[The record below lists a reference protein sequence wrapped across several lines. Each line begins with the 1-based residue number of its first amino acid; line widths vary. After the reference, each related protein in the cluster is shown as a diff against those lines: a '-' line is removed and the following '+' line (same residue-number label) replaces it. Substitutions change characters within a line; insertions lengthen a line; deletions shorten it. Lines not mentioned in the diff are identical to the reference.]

1 MLPCTSNPLIHLS
14 NPTFQN
20 FSFHSLSLPLKKPEK
35 TNQVKM
41 ATSRLP
47 LFFTLSLLYLC
58 NMLSFP
64 MAKPANFGRD
74 FRVTWA
80 GSHITELNNGTSLQL
95 LLDQFSGCGFAS
107 KNKFMF
113 GRVSM
118 KIKLIAGDSA
128 GTVTAFYLS
137 SETDKVRDELDF
149 EFLGNRSGHP
159 YTVQTNVYSHG
170 KGDREQRVNLWFDPS
185 SDFHTYSILWN
196 HHHIVFFVDAVPIRV
211 YKNNEAKG
219 VPYPNAQPMGIYST
233 IWNADD
239 WATRGG
245 LEKIDWSRAPFYAYY
260 KDIDIEAC
268 STSEWQSHCSTTA
281 SNWWD
286 TPSYQQLGPVQ
297 ARLYRWVRMNHIV
310 YDYCSDKSRY
320 PVPPTECL
328 AGI

>member
-1 MLPCTSNPLIHLS
+1 M
-14 NPTFQN
+14 
-20 FSFHSLSLPLKKPEK
+20 
-35 TNQVKM
+35 TNQAEM
-41 ATSRLP
+41 ATSKLHL
-47 LFFTLSLLYLC
+47 LFAVSLLYLC
-58 NMLSFP
+58 EMLSLS
-64 MAKPANFGRD
+64 MAKPAYFARD
-74 FRVTWA
+74 FSVTWA
-80 GSHITELNNGTSLQL
+80 GSHVKELNNGSSLQL
-95 LLDQFSGCGFAS
+95 LLDRSSGCGFAS

-128 GTVTAFYLS
+128 GTVTAFYLNS
-137 SETDKVRDELDF
+137 DTDTVRDELDF

-196 HHHIVFFVDAVPIRV
+196 HHHIVFFVDTIPIRV

-219 VPYPNAQPMGIYST
+219 VAYPNSQPMGIYST
-233 IWNADD
+233 LWNADD

-260 KDIDIEAC
+260 KDFDIEAC
-268 STSEWQSHCSTTA
+268 STSGWLSHCSTTA

-297 ARLYRWVRMNHIV
+297 ARLYRWVRMNHMV